1 MIRLGPDR
9 DGNRDKQA
17 FKIQEAGYVYF
28 NSHLKAKPTRR
39 GGPDVR
45 QKNKVVELLNPDPAM
60 TLSANP
66 GMDLGGPVSK
76 IIGLARTKATLDRE
90 LAHLSLK
97 DLVRLR
103 LIKRITPTYASL
115 EEFLKIRNSCH
126 LVEEI
131 NGEFFCDCRD
141 GIKGRVKFGKI
152 NIFC

>member
-1 MIRLGPDR
+1 M
-9 DGNRDKQA
+9 
-17 FKIQEAGYVYF
+17 
-28 NSHLKAKPTRR
+28 
-39 GGPDVR
+39 R

-141 GIKGRVKFGKI
+141 GIKGTYI
-152 NIFC
+152 I